1 MLFGALWSRPYT
13 NNSFPYLTESYD
25 SLSKEDKELVIE
37 TFNIHYKKYKA
48 AKDSFLNSIWVIL
61 YDFCFTLNLY
71 LIYYHSHMI
80 FPKYLEFLYF
90 TANYG
95 QWTIKSF
102 TIGLNN
108 FPVRDKSTTRH
119 QLSMKI
125 SLTLENLTIFN
136 RKKT

>member
-1 MLFGALWSRPYT
+1 MLFGSLWSRPYT
-13 NNSFPYLTESYD
+13 NNPFPYLTESYA

-48 AKDSFLNSIWVIL
+48 AKDSFLNSIWVKI
-61 YDFCFTLNLY
+61 YDFCFTLNNNIH
-71 LIYYHSHMI
+71 IYHFHMI
-80 FPKYLEFLYF
+80 FPKYLQFLYF

-108 FPVRDKSTTRH
+108 FPVKDKSVTLH
-119 QLSMKI
+119 QLSIKL
-125 SLTLENLTIFN
+125 SLTFESLIIFKK
-136 RKKT
+136 KKT